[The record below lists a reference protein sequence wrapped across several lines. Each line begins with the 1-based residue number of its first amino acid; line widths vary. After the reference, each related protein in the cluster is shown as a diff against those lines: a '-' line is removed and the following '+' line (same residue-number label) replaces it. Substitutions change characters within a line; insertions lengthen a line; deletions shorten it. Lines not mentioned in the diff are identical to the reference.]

1 MRLQQLDLNLLLLFD
16 ALYRYG
22 SVNLAAEELCLSQSA
37 FSHGLARLRQRLQDD
52 LFVRTG
58 KHMRPTPRAIKLAA
72 GLHQALPLLDAA
84 LNDSPDF
91 DPLLSK
97 QEFTL
102 AATDYTEFNLLP
114 SLTRLLSRQAPG
126 ICLKLLPASRV
137 GVKRQLEEAN
147 IDFVLGFSHD
157 EMKDSGV
164 ESLSWYQGS
173 YCTLARAKHPTLTN
187 GLDME
192 TFLSLSHIRI
202 SPWGE
207 TSGIVDEQLLKQGL
221 SRNVAVQL
229 PSALAAAFLAVQ
241 SDYLLTLPRHI
252 ADTVLKH
259 LNIELFEPPLPIPDY
274 RLKLYWHKVNKDKP
288 AHRWLRERIANIRKE
303 AEK

>member
-16 ALYRYG
+16 ALYRHG

-37 FSHGLARLRQRLQDD
+37 FSHGLARLRQRLDDD

-58 KHMRPTPRAIKLAA
+58 KHMQPTPRAIKLAA

-84 LNDSPDF
+84 LSDNSSF
-91 DPLLSK
+91 EPLHSK

-102 AATDYTEFNLLP
+102 AATDYTEFHLLP
-114 SLTRLLSRQAPG
+114 SLTCQLATLAPG
-126 ICLKLLPASRV
+126 IRLKLLPASRV
-137 GVKRQLEEAN
+137 GAERQLEDSN
-147 IDFVLGFSHD
+147 IDFVLGFTHD
-157 EMKDSGV
+157 DKKYPGV

-173 YCTLARAKHPTLTN
+173 YCTLAKAGHPALKK
-187 GLDME
+187 GLDMQ

-207 TSGIVDEQLLKQGL
+207 RSGIVDKELHKRGL
-221 SRNVAVQL
+221 SRHVAVQL

-259 LNIELFEPPLPIPDY
+259 LDIELFAPPLPIPDY

-288 AHRWLRERIANIRKE
+288 AHRWLREQIATISKA
-303 AEK
+303 AE